1 MENKFEYIED
11 IIAKFLAGEASHEE
25 IALLEEWRNLNDEN
39 AREFSQLEKVFNMTS
54 SIGEIM
60 SIDTDSAW
68 LKVKQSLQHSSPE
81 GKVIQFKNR
90 NQFSSFLRIAA
101 VLLLIAGLSIAVFFL
116 IGKHEGQL
124 ANINTTDS
132 SKDFTLPDGST
143 LTLNRNSSINYS
155 INSFS
160 KKRLIKLRGEA
171 FFEVKHDSLS
181 PFIVEIGD
189 LKIQDIGTS
198 FNVNAKPGSNTVIIS
213 VVEGEVQITMAS
225 GNSVFLTAGEEAVYN
240 IESRNLE
247 TNKHIDVNIAAYK
260 DKIFIFDNAELGTL
274 VNIMN
279 DIYSIKLFLDNE
291 ELKHCR
297 ITVSF
302 NNEKIEDIADIIA
315 ETLGLTIKKEED
327 KIIFGGN
334 GCK

>member
-1 MENKFEYIED
+1 MENKFEHIED
-11 IIAKFLAGEASHEE
+11 IIAKFLSGEASPEE
-25 IALLEEWRNLNDEN
+25 ISLLEEWKNLNDEN
-39 AREFSQLEKVFNMTS
+39 THEFAQLEKVFQMTS
-54 SIGEIM
+54 SLGEIM
-60 SIDTDSAW
+60 SVDTDRAW
-68 LKVKQSLQHSSPE
+68 LNVKQSLQTSLPK
-81 GKVIQFKNR
+81 GKIISLHNPR
-90 NQFSSFLRIAA
+90 QFSTFLRIAA

-116 IGKHEGQL
+116 IGKHDGQL
-124 ANINTTDS
+124 ANINAGDS
-132 SKDFTLPDGST
+132 IKTLALPDGST
-143 LTLNRNSSINYS
+143 LTLNRNSSIAFS
-155 INSFS
+155 TNSFS
-160 KKRLIKLRGEA
+160 KRRIIKLKGEA

-181 PFIVEIGD
+181 PFIVETGE

-198 FNVNAKPGSNTVIIS
+198 FNVNAKPGSNTVRIS

-225 GNSVFLTAGEEAVYN
+225 GNSVFLTAGEEAAYN

-291 ELKHCR
+291 ELKLCR

-315 ETLGLTIKKEED
+315 ETLGLTLKKEED